1 MGPKSI
7 VRTISLV
14 LAIPIAMLA
23 ALGGCVGAANFN
35 EHPDAVRLVGTA
47 GDVNFELVQSYEV
60 SYYEICKTWIE
71 LRTAL

>member
-7 VRTISLV
+7 VRTISLA

-35 EHPDAVRLVGTA
+35 EHPGAVRFVGTA
-47 GDVNFELVQSYEV
+47 GGVNFELVQSYEV
-60 SYYEICKTWIE
+60 TY
-71 LRTAL
+71 